1 MKAPEIKPLQ
11 EYIIVML
18 EKNLEME
25 RLLQEIHDKSDSE
38 SLKYKIMEV
47 LK

>member
-1 MKAPEIKPLQ
+1 MKEPQIKPLQ
-11 EYIIVML
+11 EYIIIML
-18 EKNLEME
+18 EKNIAME